1 MLKINVNGVCVCV
14 CDKNLIVNFLLI
26 CFFIDG
32 YGEVK
37 YDIGYGGAFY
47 ALVDTRQL
55 NMDVSHTPIHQL
67 VRAADAI
74 SSAVKKSVQL
84 EHPESADLAFL
95 YGTILTDGKDEYSEQ
110 PTANLCIFADCEV

>member
-1 MLKINVNGVCVCV
+1 MQNYSL
-14 CDKNLIVNFLLI
+14 
-26 CFFIDG
+26 DG

-47 ALVDTRQL
+47 ALVDTHQL
-55 NMDVSHTPIHQL
+55 NMDVSHTPIDQL
-67 VRAADAI
+67 VQAANAV

-95 YGTILTDGKDEYSEQ
+95 CGTILTDGKDDYSEE
-110 PTANLCIFADCEV
+110 PTANLCVFADCEV